1 MALPRPLPEPVV
13 ELLADRFR
21 AIGEPMRIR
30 ILDQLRDAPM
40 SVGQLTEALQANQQ
54 NVSKHLGVLLRA
66 GIVSRERVGTSSLYT
81 LADPLVLTLC
91 ESVCTSLRRQTQ
103 ELAELLDGV
112 VQ

>member
-40 SVGQLTEALQANQQ
+40 SVGQLTEALGATQQ
-54 NVSKHLGVLLRA
+54 NVSKHLGVLLRS
-66 GIVSRERVGTSSLYT
+66 GIVSRERVGTSSIYA

-91 ESVCTSLRRQTQ
+91 ESVCDSLRRQTN
-103 ELAELLDGV
+103 ELAAILGEAR
-112 VQ
+112 